1 LSLFASIIN
10 FTCSKLISRFKFKHY
25 FCRNILNLKI
35 LNKILSILKIVFPS
49 TKTELLIFLFFV
61 ILYGANAWYIADN
74 FSIIYDDRIPWD
86 GYFSFD
92 NRAIV
97 QTGGGFE
104 RHPLSNYFFDQIR
117 NFALWIS
124 GNRYDS
130 VFRLVLALFSTFVV
144 SLANVQIFKYLN
156 NIIQIPLKISLLILV
171 FYGLFVTN
179 ILLSFTPET
188 YAYTLLFLS
197 IFNYYSAKKIKEEKP
212 ISFGATI
219 FGSVFIGGL
228 TITNIVKVYIPF
240 LFEKKIFW
248 NWKKIGMAVAK
259 IATSVIVFVF
269 LFLLRLNFNFQNFLN
284 KTEEQYDKFSKPKA
298 TPLWDMIYSWFFGGN
313 ILFSNYEIRDY
324 HNKDKTFYYKAL
336 FMDVY
341 TSFVPYL
348 FIGIILLLII
358 WSVFKNYKNKLIW
371 ILVITFLFDVLI
383 HCVLKFGL
391 HTSYIYGG
399 HFVFVYPLLLGWLF
413 FSYRDKRTS
422 ISLFYGLLLIMT
434 AYLGFNNYYRLTEFY
449 QFLETYYR

>member
-1 LSLFASIIN
+1 M
-10 FTCSKLISRFKFKHY
+10 KL
-25 FCRNILNLKI
+25 
-35 LNKILSILKIVFPS
+35 LNKILSFLKIVFPS
-49 TKTELLIFLFFV
+49 TKTEGFIFLFFV
-61 ILYGANAWYIADN
+61 IVYGANAWYIAEN

-92 NRAIV
+92 NRAII

-117 NFALWIS
+117 DFALLIS
-124 GNRYDS
+124 GNHYNAT
-130 VFRLVLALFSTFVV
+130 FRLVLALLSTLVV
-144 SLANVQIFKYLN
+144 SLANVQIFKYLS
-156 NIIQIPLKISLLILV
+156 IIIRLPLKISLLILA

-188 YAYTLLFLS
+188 YTYTLLFLS
-197 IFNYYSAKKIKEEKP
+197 VFNYYSARKMNEEKP
-212 ISFGATI
+212 ISFGASI
-219 FGSVFIGGL
+219 LGSVFIGGL

-248 NWKKIGMAVAK
+248 NWKKIGISVSKMAVSAGFF
-259 IATSVIVFVF
+259 IF
-269 LFLLRLNFNFQNFLN
+269 LFLLRLDFNIQNFFA
-284 KTEEQYDKFSKPKA
+284 KTEEQYDKFSKPKV
-298 TPLWDMIYSWFFGGN
+298 TPLWDMICSWFFGGN

-341 TSFVPYL
+341 DAFLPYV
-348 FIGIILLLII
+348 FIGIILSMVI
-358 WSVFKNYKNKLIW
+358 WSVCNNLKNKLVW
-371 ILVITFLFDVLI
+371 ILVISFFVDIII

-399 HFVFVYPLLLGWLF
+399 HFVFVYPLLIGWLF
-413 FSYRDKRTS
+413 YSFRDKQL
-422 ISLFYGLLLIMT
+422 SLSVVYGLLMILT
-434 AYLGFNNYYRLTEFY
+434 VYLGINNFYRLTEFY
-449 QFLETYYR
+449 QFLETYYQ

>member
-1 LSLFASIIN
+1 M
-10 FTCSKLISRFKFKHY
+10 KL
-25 FCRNILNLKI
+25 
-35 LNKILSILKIVFPS
+35 LNKTLSFLKSVFPS

-61 ILYGANAWYIADN
+61 IVYGANAWFIAEN
-74 FSIIYDDRIPWD
+74 FRIIYDDRIPWD

-104 RHPLSNYFFDQIR
+104 RHPLSNYFFEQIR

-130 VFRLVLALFSTFVV
+130 VFRLVLALFSTVV
-144 SLANVQIFKYLN
+144 ISLANVQIFKYLN
-156 NIIQIPLKISLLILV
+156 NIIKLPLKISLLILA

-188 YAYTLLFLS
+188 YTYTLLFLS
-197 IFNYYSAKKIKEEKP
+197 IFNYYSAKKIKEEKSV
-212 ISFGATI
+212 SFAATI
-219 FGSVFIGGL
+219 LGSVFIGGL

-248 NWKKIGMAVAK
+248 NWKKIGWAVAK
-259 IATSVIVFVF
+259 IATSVMVF
-269 LFLLRLNFNFQNFLN
+269 LFLFMLRLNFNFQNFLN
-284 KTEEQYDKFSKPKA
+284 KTEEQYDKFSKPKV
-298 TPLWDMIYSWFFGGN
+298 TPLWDMITSWFFGGN
-313 ILFSNYEIRDY
+313 VLFSNYEIRDY
-324 HNKDKTFYYKAL
+324 HTKDKTFYYKAL

-341 TSFVPYL
+341 TSAIPYF
-348 FIGIILLLII
+348 FIGLILLIVIL
-358 WSVFKNYKNKLIW
+358 SVVKNYKNKLIW
-371 ILVITFLFDVLI
+371 ILVISFSIDILI

-413 FSYRDKRTS
+413 FSYRNKT
-422 ISLFYGLLLIMT
+422 ISLSILYGVIMMMT
-434 AYLGFNNYYRLTEFY
+434 VYLGFNNFYRLGEFY
-449 QFLETYYR
+449 QFLETYYK

>member
-1 LSLFASIIN
+1 M
-10 FTCSKLISRFKFKHY
+10 
-25 FCRNILNLKI
+25 KI
-35 LNKILSILKIVFPS
+35 LNKILSILKIIFPA
-49 TKTELLIFLFFV
+49 TKAELLIFIFFALV
-61 ILYGANAWYIADN
+61 YGINAWFIAEN
-74 FSIIYDDRIPWD
+74 FTIIYDDRIPWD

-104 RHPLSNYFFDQIR
+104 RHPLSNYFFDCIR
-117 NFALWIS
+117 DFALWIS
-124 GNRYDS
+124 GNHYNS
-130 VFRLVLALFSTFVV
+130 VFRLVLALFSTVV
-144 SLANVQIFKYLN
+144 IALANVSVFKYLKN
-156 NIIQIPLKISLLILV
+156 VIHLPLKISLLILA

-188 YAYTLLFLS
+188 YTYTLLFLS
-197 IFNYYSAKKIKEEKP
+197 IFNYYSARKIQEEKP

-219 FGSVFIGGL
+219 LGSVFIGGL

-259 IATSVIVFVF
+259 IATSVGVFVF
-269 LFLLRLNFNFQNFLN
+269 LFLLRLDFNFQNFLN
-284 KTEEQYDKFSKPKA
+284 KTEEQYDKFSKPKM

-341 TSFVPYL
+341 SSVVPYI
-348 FIGIILLLII
+348 FIALILLMII
-358 WSVFKNYKNKLIW
+358 WSVVKNHKNKLVW
-371 ILVITFLFDVLI
+371 ILVMTFLFDVFI
-383 HCVLKFGL
+383 HCILKFGL

-413 FSYRDKRTS
+413 YSFKEKAMTTS
-422 ISLFYGLLLIMT
+422 LLYSLLLIST
-434 AYLGFNNYYRLTEFY
+434 VYLGFNNFYRMTEFY

>member
-1 LSLFASIIN
+1 M
-10 FTCSKLISRFKFKHY
+10 KL
-25 FCRNILNLKI
+25 
-35 LNKILSILKIVFPS
+35 LNKFLSFLKIVFPS
-49 TKTELLIFLFFV
+49 TKTEAFIFLFFV
-61 ILYGANAWYIADN
+61 VVYGANAWFIADN

-104 RHPLSNYFFDQIR
+104 RHPLSNYFFDVVR
-117 NFALWIS
+117 DFALWIS

-130 VFRLVLALFSTFVV
+130 VFRLVLALLSTLII

-156 NIIQIPLKISLLILV
+156 NIIQLPLKISLLILA

-188 YAYTLLFLS
+188 YTYTLLFLS
-197 IFNYYSAKKIKEEKP
+197 VFNYYSARKINEDKT
-212 ISFGATI
+212 ISFGASI
-219 FGSVFIGGL
+219 LGSVFIGGL

-248 NWKKIGMAVAK
+248 NWKKIGIAVSKMAVSAG
-259 IATSVIVFVF
+259 VFIF
-269 LFLLRLNFNFQNFLN
+269 LFLLRLDFNVQNFFN
-284 KTEEQYDKFSKPKA
+284 KTGEQYDKFSKPKV
-298 TPLWDMIYSWFFGGN
+298 TPLWDMISSWFLGGN
-313 ILFSNYEIRDY
+313 ILFSNFEIRDY

-341 TSFVPYL
+341 SSVVPYL
-348 FIGIILLLII
+348 FVTIILLMTI
-358 WSVFKNYKNKLIW
+358 WAVFKNHKNKLVW
-371 ILVITFLFDVLI
+371 MLVITFFFDVLI

-399 HFVFVYPLLLGWLF
+399 HFVFVYPLLIGWLF
-413 FSYRDKRTS
+413 FSFKEKKLPLTF
-422 ISLFYGLLLIMT
+422 LYGSLLILT
-434 AYLGFNNYYRLTEFY
+434 VYLGFTNFYRMSEFY

>member
-1 LSLFASIIN
+1 M
-10 FTCSKLISRFKFKHY
+10 KL
-25 FCRNILNLKI
+25 
-35 LNKILSILKIVFPS
+35 LNKILSFLKSVFPS

-61 ILYGANAWYIADN
+61 IVYGANAWFIAEN
-74 FSIIYDDRIPWD
+74 FRIIYDDRIPWD

-130 VFRLVLALFSTFVV
+130 VFRLVLALFSTVV
-144 SLANVQIFKYLN
+144 IALANVSVFKYLN
-156 NIIQIPLKISLLILV
+156 NIIKLPLKISLLILA

-188 YAYTLLFLS
+188 YTYTLLFLS
-197 IFNYYSAKKIKEEKP
+197 IFNYYSAQKIKEEKSV
-212 ISFGATI
+212 SFAAAI

-228 TITNIVKVYIPF
+228 TITNIIKVYIPF

-248 NWKKIGMAVAK
+248 NWKKIGWAVAK
-259 IATSVIVFVF
+259 IATSVVVFVF
-269 LFLLRLNFNFQNFLN
+269 LFLLRLDFNFQNFLN
-284 KTEEQYDKFSKPKA
+284 KTEEQYDKFSKPKV
-298 TPLWDMIYSWFFGGN
+298 TPLWDMITSWFFGGN
-313 ILFSNYEIRDY
+313 VLFSNYEIRDY
-324 HNKDKTFYYKAL
+324 HTKDKTFYYKAL

-341 TSFVPYL
+341 TSAIPYF
-348 FIGIILLLII
+348 FIGLILLIVIL
-358 WSVFKNYKNKLIW
+358 SVVKNYKNKLIW
-371 ILVITFLFDVLI
+371 ILVISFSIDILI

-413 FSYRDKRTS
+413 FSYRNKT
-422 ISLFYGLLLIMT
+422 ISLSILYGVIMMMT
-434 AYLGFNNYYRLTEFY
+434 VYLGFNNFYRLGEFY
-449 QFLETYYR
+449 QFLETYYK

>member
-1 LSLFASIIN
+1 M
-10 FTCSKLISRFKFKHY
+10 KL
-25 FCRNILNLKI
+25 
-35 LNKILSILKIVFPS
+35 LNKILSLLKSVFPS

-61 ILYGANAWYIADN
+61 IVYGANAWFIAEN
-74 FSIIYDDRIPWD
+74 YRIIYDDRIPWD
-86 GYFSFD
+86 AYFSFD

-130 VFRLVLALFSTFVV
+130 VFRLVLALFSTVV
-144 SLANVQIFKYLN
+144 ISLANLQIFKYLN
-156 NIIQIPLKISLLILV
+156 NIIKLPLKISLLILA

-188 YAYTLLFLS
+188 YTYTLLFLS
-197 IFNYYSAKKIKEEKP
+197 IFNYYSAKKIKEEKSV
-212 ISFGATI
+212 SFAAAI

-228 TITNIVKVYIPF
+228 TITNIIKVYIPF

-248 NWKKIGMAVAK
+248 NWKKIGWAVAK
-259 IATSVIVFVF
+259 IATSVMVF
-269 LFLLRLNFNFQNFLN
+269 LFLFMLRLNFNFQNFLN
-284 KTEEQYDKFSKPKA
+284 KTEEQYDKFSKPKI
-298 TPLWDMIYSWFFGGN
+298 TPLWDMITSWFFGGN
-313 ILFSNYEIRDY
+313 VLFSNYEIRDY
-324 HNKDKTFYYKAL
+324 HTKDKTFYYKAL

-341 TSFVPYL
+341 TSAIPYF
-348 FIGIILLLII
+348 FIGLILLIVIL
-358 WSVFKNYKNKLIW
+358 SVVKNYKNKLIW
-371 ILVITFLFDVLI
+371 ILVISFSIDILI

-413 FSYRDKRTS
+413 FSYRNKT
-422 ISLFYGLLLIMT
+422 ISLSILYGVIMMMT
-434 AYLGFNNYYRLTEFY
+434 VYLGFNNFYRLGEFY
-449 QFLETYYR
+449 QFLETYYK

>member
-1 LSLFASIIN
+1 VL
-10 FTCSKLISRFKFKHY
+10 
-25 FCRNILNLKI
+25 
-35 LNKILSILKIVFPS
+35 V
-49 TKTELLIFLFFV
+49 
-61 ILYGANAWYIADN
+61 YGINAWFIAEN

-104 RHPLSNYFFDQIR
+104 RHPLSNYFFGCIR
-117 NFALWIS
+117 DFALWIS
-124 GNRYDS
+124 GNHYNS
-130 VFRLVLALFSTFVV
+130 VFRLVLALFSTVV
-144 SLANVQIFKYLN
+144 IALANVSVFKYFN
-156 NIIQIPLKISLLILV
+156 NVIQLPLKISLLLLA

-188 YAYTLLFLS
+188 YTYTLLFLS
-197 IFNYYSAKKIKEEKP
+197 IFNYYSAKKIQDEKP

-219 FGSVFIGGL
+219 LGSVFIGGL

-240 LFEKKIFW
+240 LFENKIFW
-248 NWKKIGMAVAK
+248 NWKKIGIAVAK
-259 IATSVIVFVF
+259 IATSVGVFVF
-269 LFLLRLNFNFQNFLN
+269 LFLLRLDFNFQNFLN
-284 KTEEQYDKFSKPKA
+284 KTEEQYDKFSKPKI

-341 TSFVPYL
+341 SSVVPYI
-348 FIGIILLLII
+348 FIALILLMSI
-358 WSVFKNYKNKLIW
+358 WSVFKNYKNTLVW
-371 ILVITFLFDVLI
+371 ILVITFLFDVFI
-383 HCVLKFGL
+383 HCILKFGL

-413 FSYRDKRTS
+413 FSFKEKVMTTS
-422 ISLFYGLLLIMT
+422 LLYGLLLIMT
-434 AYLGFNNYYRLTEFY
+434 VYLGVNNFYLMTEFY
-449 QFLETYYR
+449 QFLETYYQ

>member
-1 LSLFASIIN
+1 M
-10 FTCSKLISRFKFKHY
+10 KL
-25 FCRNILNLKI
+25 
-35 LNKILSILKIVFPS
+35 LNKTLSILKIIFPT
-49 TKTELLIFLFFV
+49 TKFEVLIFLFFV
-61 ILYGANAWYIADN
+61 VLYGVNAWFIAEN
-74 FSIIYDDRIPWD
+74 FRIIYDDRIPWD

-104 RHPLSNYFFDQIR
+104 RHPLSNYFFDFIR

-124 GNRYDS
+124 GNHYNS
-130 VFRLVLALFSTFVV
+130 VFRLVLALFSTVV
-144 SLANVQIFKYLN
+144 IALANVSVFKYLN
-156 NIIQIPLKISLLILV
+156 NIIKLPLKISLLILA

-188 YAYTLLFLS
+188 YTYTLLFLS
-197 IFNYYSAKKIKEEKP
+197 IFNYYSAKKIKEEKSV
-212 ISFGATI
+212 SFAATI

-248 NWKKIGMAVAK
+248 NWNKIGWAVAK
-259 IATSVIVFVF
+259 IATSVMVFVF
-269 LFLLRLNFNFQNFLN
+269 LFMLRLNFNFQNFLN
-284 KTEEQYDKFSKPKA
+284 KTEEQYDKFSKPKV
-298 TPLWDMIYSWFFGGN
+298 TPLWDMITSWFFGGN
-313 ILFSNYEIRDY
+313 VLFSNYEIRDY
-324 HNKDKTFYYKAL
+324 HTKDKTFYYKAL

-341 TSFVPYL
+341 TSAIPYF
-348 FIGIILLLII
+348 FIGLILLIVIL
-358 WSVFKNYKNKLIW
+358 SVVKNYKNKLIW
-371 ILVITFLFDVLI
+371 ILVISFSIDILI

-413 FSYRDKRTS
+413 FSYRNKT
-422 ISLFYGLLLIMT
+422 ISLSILYGVIMMMT
-434 AYLGFNNYYRLTEFY
+434 VYLGFNNFYRLGEFY
-449 QFLETYYR
+449 QFLETYYK

>member
-1 LSLFASIIN
+1 M
-10 FTCSKLISRFKFKHY
+10 KL
-25 FCRNILNLKI
+25 
-35 LNKILSILKIVFPS
+35 LNKILSFLKSVFPS

-61 ILYGANAWYIADN
+61 IVYGANAWFIAEN
-74 FSIIYDDRIPWD
+74 FRIIYDDRIPWD

-130 VFRLVLALFSTFVV
+130 LFRLVLALFSTVV
-144 SLANVQIFKYLN
+144 ISLANVQIFKYLN
-156 NIIQIPLKISLLILV
+156 NIIKLPLKISLLILA

-188 YAYTLLFLS
+188 YTYTLLFLS
-197 IFNYYSAKKIKEEKP
+197 IFNYYSAKKIKEEKSV
-212 ISFGATI
+212 SFAATI
-219 FGSVFIGGL
+219 LGSVFIGGL

-240 LFEKKIFW
+240 LFERKIFW
-248 NWKKIGMAVAK
+248 NWKKIGWAVAK
-259 IATSVIVFVF
+259 IATSVMVFVF
-269 LFLLRLNFNFQNFLN
+269 LFMLRLNFNFQNFLN
-284 KTEEQYDKFSKPKA
+284 KTEEQYDKFSKPKI
-298 TPLWDMIYSWFFGGN
+298 TPLWDMITSWFFGGN
-313 ILFSNYEIRDY
+313 VLFSNYEIRDY
-324 HNKDKTFYYKAL
+324 HTKDKTFYYKAL

-341 TSFVPYL
+341 TSAIPYF
-348 FIGIILLLII
+348 FIGLILLIVIL
-358 WSVFKNYKNKLIW
+358 SVVKNYKNKLIW
-371 ILVITFLFDVLI
+371 ILVISFSIDILI

-391 HTSYIYGG
+391 HTSYLYGG

-413 FSYRDKRTS
+413 FSYRNKT
-422 ISLFYGLLLIMT
+422 ISLSILYGVIMMMT
-434 AYLGFNNYYRLTEFY
+434 VYLGFNNFYRLGEFY
-449 QFLETYYR
+449 QFLETYYK

>member
-1 LSLFASIIN
+1 M
-10 FTCSKLISRFKFKHY
+10 
-25 FCRNILNLKI
+25 KI
-35 LNKILSILKIVFPS
+35 LNKILSSLKIIFPA
-49 TKTELLIFLFFV
+49 TKTELLIFLFFALV
-61 ILYGANAWYIADN
+61 YGINTWFIAEN

-104 RHPLSNYFFDQIR
+104 RHPLSNYFFDCIR
-117 NFALWIS
+117 DFALWIS
-124 GNRYDS
+124 GHHYNS
-130 VFRLVLALFSTFVV
+130 VFRLVLALLSTVV
-144 SLANVQIFKYLN
+144 IALANVSVFKYLN
-156 NIIQIPLKISLLILV
+156 NVIQLPLKISLLILA

-188 YAYTLLFLS
+188 YTYTLLFLS
-197 IFNYYSAKKIKEEKP
+197 IFNYYSAGKIQDEKP

-219 FGSVFIGGL
+219 LGSVFIGGL

-248 NWKKIGMAVAK
+248 NWKKIGTVVAK
-259 IATSVIVFVF
+259 ITTSVGIFVF
-269 LFLLRLNFNFQNFLN
+269 LFLLRLDFNFQNFLN
-284 KTEEQYDKFSKPKA
+284 KTEEQYDKFSKPKI

-341 TSFVPYL
+341 SSVVSYI
-348 FIGIILLLII
+348 FIALILLMML
-358 WSVFKNYKNKLIW
+358 WSVVKNHKNKLVW
-371 ILVITFLFDVLI
+371 ILVMTFLFDIFI
-383 HCVLKFGL
+383 HCILKFGL

-413 FSYRDKRTS
+413 FSFKEKAMVTS
-422 ISLFYGLLLIMT
+422 VLYGLLLIM
-434 AYLGFNNYYRLTEFY
+434 AVYLGLNNLYRMTEFY

>member
-1 LSLFASIIN
+1 M
-10 FTCSKLISRFKFKHY
+10 KL
-25 FCRNILNLKI
+25 
-35 LNKILSILKIVFPS
+35 LNKILSFLKIIFPS
-49 TKTELLIFLFFV
+49 TKFEVLIFLFFV
-61 ILYGANAWYIADN
+61 VLYGANAWFIAEN
-74 FSIIYDDRIPWD
+74 FRIVYDDRIPWD
-86 GYFSFD
+86 AYFSFD

-130 VFRLVLALFSTFVV
+130 VFRFVLALFSTVV
-144 SLANVQIFKYLN
+144 ISLANVQIFKYLN
-156 NIIQIPLKISLLILV
+156 NIIKLPLKISLLILA

-188 YAYTLLFLS
+188 YTYTLLFLS
-197 IFNYYSAKKIKEEKP
+197 IFNYYSAKKVKEEKSV
-212 ISFGATI
+212 SFAATI

-259 IATSVIVFVF
+259 IATSVVVFVF
-269 LFLLRLNFNFQNFLN
+269 LFLLRLDFNFQNFLN
-284 KTEEQYDKFSKPKA
+284 KTEEQYDKFSKPKV
-298 TPLWDMIYSWFFGGN
+298 TPLWDMITSWFFGGN
-313 ILFSNYEIRDY
+313 VLFSNYEIRDY
-324 HNKDKTFYYKAL
+324 HTKDKTYYYKAL

-341 TSFVPYL
+341 TSAIPYF
-348 FIGIILLLII
+348 FIGLILLIVIL
-358 WSVFKNYKNKLIW
+358 SVVKNYKNKLIW
-371 ILVITFLFDVLI
+371 ILVISFSIDILI

-413 FSYRDKRTS
+413 FSYRNKT
-422 ISLFYGLLLIMT
+422 ISLSILYGVIMMMT
-434 AYLGFNNYYRLTEFY
+434 VYLGFNNFYRLGEFY
-449 QFLETYYR
+449 QFLETYYQ

>member
-1 LSLFASIIN
+1 M
-10 FTCSKLISRFKFKHY
+10 
-25 FCRNILNLKI
+25 KI
-35 LNKILSILKIVFPS
+35 LNKILSILKIIFPAN
-49 TKTELLIFLFFV
+49 KAELLIFLFFALV
-61 ILYGANAWYIADN
+61 YGINAWFIAEH

-104 RHPLSNYFFDQIR
+104 RHPLSNYFFDCIR
-117 NFALWIS
+117 DFALLIS
-124 GNRYDS
+124 GNHYNS
-130 VFRLVLALFSTFVV
+130 VFRLVLALFSTFVIA
-144 SLANVQIFKYLN
+144 LANVSVFKYLN
-156 NIIQIPLKISLLILV
+156 NVIQLPLKISLLILA

-188 YAYTLLFLS
+188 YTYTLLFLS
-197 IFNYYSAKKIKEEKP
+197 IFNYYSAKKIQEEKP

-219 FGSVFIGGL
+219 LVSVFIGGL

-259 IATSVIVFVF
+259 MATSVGVFVF
-269 LFLLRLNFNFQNFLN
+269 LFLLRLDFNFQNFLN
-284 KTEEQYDKFSKPKA
+284 KTEEQYDKFSKPKM

-341 TSFVPYL
+341 SSVIPYI
-348 FIGIILLLII
+348 FIALTLLMII
-358 WSVFKNYKNKLIW
+358 WSVVKNCKNKLVW
-371 ILVITFLFDVLI
+371 ILVITFLFDVFV

-413 FSYRDKRTS
+413 FSFKEKTMMS
-422 ISLFYGLLLIMT
+422 SLLYGLLLIMT
-434 AYLGFNNYYRLTEFY
+434 VYLGFNNIYRMTEFY

>member
-1 LSLFASIIN
+1 MK
-10 FTCSKLISRFKFKHY
+10 KL
-25 FCRNILNLKI
+25 LT
-35 LNKILSILKIVFPS
+35 KILSFLKIVFPS

-61 ILYGANAWYIADN
+61 ILYGANAWFIAEN

>member
-1 LSLFASIIN
+1 
-10 FTCSKLISRFKFKHY
+10 
-25 FCRNILNLKI
+25 LKI
-35 LNKILSILKIVFPS
+35 LNKTLSILKIIFPS

-61 ILYGANAWYIADN
+61 ILYGANAWFIAEN

-117 NFALWIS
+117 NFASWIS

-130 VFRLVLALFSTFVV
+130 IFRLVLALFSTVV
-144 SLANVQIFKYLN
+144 IALANVSVFKYLN
-156 NIIQIPLKISLLILV
+156 NVIQLPLKISLLILA

-188 YAYTLLFLS
+188 YTYTLLFLS
-197 IFNYYSAKKIKEEKP
+197 IFNYYSAKKIQEEKP
-212 ISFGATI
+212 ISFGSTI
-219 FGSVFIGGL
+219 FGSIFIGGL

-248 NWKKIGMAVAK
+248 NWKKIGIAVAK
-259 IATSVIVFVF
+259 IATSVVVVVF
-269 LFLLRLNFNFQNFLN
+269 LFMLRLNFNFQNFLN

-341 TSFVPYL
+341 SSVIPYI
-348 FIGIILLLII
+348 FIALVVLMII
-358 WSVFKNYKNKLIW
+358 WSVVKNYKNKLVW
-371 ILVITFLFDVLI
+371 ILVITFLVDILI

-413 FSYRDKRTS
+413 SGYRNKRNS
-422 ISLFYGLLLIMT
+422 LSLFYGLLLIMT
-434 AYLGFNNYYRLTEFY
+434 VYLGVSNFYRLTEFY

>member
-1 LSLFASIIN
+1 M
-10 FTCSKLISRFKFKHY
+10 
-25 FCRNILNLKI
+25 
-35 LNKILSILKIVFPS
+35 NKILSFLKSVFPS

-61 ILYGANAWYIADN
+61 IVYGANAWFIAEN
-74 FSIIYDDRIPWD
+74 FRIIYDDRIPWD

-130 VFRLVLALFSTFVV
+130 VFRLVLALFSTVV
-144 SLANVQIFKYLN
+144 ISLANVQIFKYLN
-156 NIIQIPLKISLLILV
+156 NIIKLPLKISLLIV
-171 FYGLFVTN
+171 AFYGLFVTN

-188 YAYTLLFLS
+188 YTYTLLFLS
-197 IFNYYSAKKIKEEKP
+197 IFNYYSAKKIKEEKSV
-212 ISFGATI
+212 SFAATI

-248 NWKKIGMAVAK
+248 NWKKIGWAVAK
-259 IATSVIVFVF
+259 IATSGMVFVF
-269 LFLLRLNFNFQNFLN
+269 LFMLRLNFNFQNFLN
-284 KTEEQYDKFSKPKA
+284 KTEEQYDKFSKPKV
-298 TPLWDMIYSWFFGGN
+298 TPLWDMITSWFFGGN
-313 ILFSNYEIRDY
+313 VLFSNYEIRDY
-324 HNKDKTFYYKAL
+324 HTKDKTFYYKAL

-341 TSFVPYL
+341 TSAIPYF
-348 FIGIILLLII
+348 FIGLILLIVIL
-358 WSVFKNYKNKLIW
+358 SVVKNYKNKLIW
-371 ILVITFLFDVLI
+371 ILVISFSIDILI

-413 FSYRDKRTS
+413 FSYRNKT
-422 ISLFYGLLLIMT
+422 ISLSILYGVIMMMT
-434 AYLGFNNYYRLTEFY
+434 VYLGFNNFYRLGEFY
-449 QFLETYYR
+449 QFLETYYK

>member
-1 LSLFASIIN
+1 M
-10 FTCSKLISRFKFKHY
+10 KL
-25 FCRNILNLKI
+25 
-35 LNKILSILKIVFPS
+35 LNKILSFLKSVFPS
-49 TKTELLIFLFFV
+49 TKTELLFFLFFV
-61 ILYGANAWYIADN
+61 IVYGANAWFIAEN
-74 FSIIYDDRIPWD
+74 FRIIYDDRIPWD

-130 VFRLVLALFSTFVV
+130 VFRLVLALFSTVV
-144 SLANVQIFKYLN
+144 ISLANVQIFKYLN
-156 NIIQIPLKISLLILV
+156 NIIKLPLKISLLILA

-188 YAYTLLFLS
+188 YTYTLLFLS
-197 IFNYYSAKKIKEEKP
+197 IFNYYSAKKIKEEKSV
-212 ISFGATI
+212 SFAATI

-248 NWKKIGMAVAK
+248 NWKKIGWAVAK
-259 IATSVIVFVF
+259 IATSVMVF
-269 LFLLRLNFNFQNFLN
+269 LFLFMLRLNFNFQNFLN
-284 KTEEQYDKFSKPKA
+284 KTEEQYDKFSKPKV

-313 ILFSNYEIRDY
+313 ILFSGYEIRDY
-324 HNKDKTFYYKAL
+324 HNKDKTFFYKAL

-348 FIGIILLLII
+348 FIGIVLLMMI

-371 ILVITFLFDVLI
+371 ILVISFSIDILI

-413 FSYRDKRTS
+413 FSYRNKT
-422 ISLFYGLLLIMT
+422 ISLSILYGVIMMMT
-434 AYLGFNNYYRLTEFY
+434 VYLGFNNFYRLGEFY
-449 QFLETYYR
+449 QFLETYYK

>member
-1 LSLFASIIN
+1 M
-10 FTCSKLISRFKFKHY
+10 KL
-25 FCRNILNLKI
+25 
-35 LNKILSILKIVFPS
+35 LNKILSFLKSVFPS

-61 ILYGANAWYIADN
+61 IVYGANAWFIAEN
-74 FSIIYDDRIPWD
+74 FRIVYDDRIPWD

-130 VFRLVLALFSTFVV
+130 VFRLVLALFSTVV
-144 SLANVQIFKYLN
+144 IALANVSVFKYLN
-156 NIIQIPLKISLLILV
+156 NIIKLPLKISLLILA

-188 YAYTLLFLS
+188 YTYTLLFLS
-197 IFNYYSAKKIKEEKP
+197 IFNYYSAKKIKEEKSV
-212 ISFGATI
+212 SFAATI
-219 FGSVFIGGL
+219 FGSIFIGGL

-248 NWKKIGMAVAK
+248 NWKKIGWAVAK
-259 IATSVIVFVF
+259 IATSVVVFVF
-269 LFLLRLNFNFQNFLN
+269 LFLLRLDFNFQNFLN
-284 KTEEQYDKFSKPKA
+284 KTEEQYDKFSKPKV
-298 TPLWDMIYSWFFGGN
+298 TPLWDMITSWFFGGN
-313 ILFSNYEIRDY
+313 VLFSNYEIRDY
-324 HNKDKTFYYKAL
+324 HTKDKTFYYKAL

-341 TSFVPYL
+341 TSAIPYF
-348 FIGIILLLII
+348 FIGLILLIVIL
-358 WSVFKNYKNKLIW
+358 SVVKNYKNKLIW
-371 ILVITFLFDVLI
+371 ILVISFSIDILI

-413 FSYRDKRTS
+413 FSYRNKT
-422 ISLFYGLLLIMT
+422 ISLSILYGVIMMMT
-434 AYLGFNNYYRLTEFY
+434 VYLGFNNFYRLGEFY
-449 QFLETYYR
+449 QFLETYYK

>member
-1 LSLFASIIN
+1 MKLLNKTLSF
-10 FTCSKLISRFKFKHY
+10 
-25 FCRNILNLKI
+25 LKI
-35 LNKILSILKIVFPS
+35 IFPT
-49 TKTELLIFLFFV
+49 TKFEVLIFLFFV
-61 ILYGANAWYIADN
+61 VLYGANAWFIAEN
-74 FSIIYDDRIPWD
+74 FRIVYDDRIPWD

-130 VFRLVLALFSTFVV
+130 VFRLVLALFSTVV
-144 SLANVQIFKYLN
+144 ISLANVQIFKYLN
-156 NIIQIPLKISLLILV
+156 NIIKLPLKISLLILA

-188 YAYTLLFLS
+188 YTYTLLFLS
-197 IFNYYSAKKIKEEKP
+197 IFNYYSAKKIKEEKSV
-212 ISFGATI
+212 SFAAAI

-228 TITNIVKVYIPF
+228 TITNIIKVYIPF

-248 NWKKIGMAVAK
+248 NWKKIGWAVAK
-259 IATSVIVFVF
+259 IATSVMVFVF
-269 LFLLRLNFNFQNFLN
+269 LFMLRLNFNFQNFLN
-284 KTEEQYDKFSKPKA
+284 KTEEQYDKFSKPKI
-298 TPLWDMIYSWFFGGN
+298 TPLWDMITSWFFGGN
-313 ILFSNYEIRDY
+313 VLFSNYEIRDY
-324 HNKDKTFYYKAL
+324 HTKDKTFYYKAL

-341 TSFVPYL
+341 TSAIPYF
-348 FIGIILLLII
+348 FIGLILLIVIL
-358 WSVFKNYKNKLIW
+358 SVVKNYKNKLIW
-371 ILVITFLFDVLI
+371 ILVISFSIDILI

-413 FSYRDKRTS
+413 FSYRNKT
-422 ISLFYGLLLIMT
+422 ISLSILYGVIMMMT
-434 AYLGFNNYYRLTEFY
+434 VYLGFNNFYRLGEFY
-449 QFLETYYR
+449 QFLETYYK

>member
-1 LSLFASIIN
+1 MK
-10 FTCSKLISRFKFKHY
+10 KL
-25 FCRNILNLKI
+25 
-35 LNKILSILKIVFPS
+35 LNKILSTLKIIFPAN
-49 TKTELLIFLFFV
+49 KTELLIFLFFV
-61 ILYGANAWYIADN
+61 ILYGANAWFIADN
-74 FSIIYDDRIPWD
+74 FRIIYDDRIPWD

-92 NRAIV
+92 NRAII

-130 VFRLVLALFSTFVV
+130 VFRLVLALFSTVV
-144 SLANVQIFKYLN
+144 ISLANVQIFKYLN
-156 NIIQIPLKISLLILV
+156 NIIRLPLKISLLILA

-188 YAYTLLFLS
+188 YTYTLLFLS
-197 IFNYYSAKKIKEEKP
+197 VFNYYSAKKIQEEKP

-219 FGSVFIGGL
+219 FGSIFIGGL

-248 NWKKIGMAVAK
+248 NWKKIGIAIAK
-259 IATSVIVFVF
+259 ITTSVVVFVF

-298 TPLWDMIYSWFFGGN
+298 TPLWDMISSWFFGGN

-341 TSFVPYL
+341 TSFVPYI
-348 FIGIILLLII
+348 FIGIVLLLMI
-358 WSVFKNYKNKLIW
+358 WSVFKNYKNKLVW
-371 ILVITFLFDVLI
+371 ILVITFLVDILI

-413 FSYRDKRTS
+413 FSYRNKRTPL
-422 ISLFYGLLLIMT
+422 SLFYGLLLIMT
-434 AYLGFNNYYRLTEFY
+434 VYLGVSNYYRLTEFY

>member
-1 LSLFASIIN
+1 M
-10 FTCSKLISRFKFKHY
+10 KL
-25 FCRNILNLKI
+25 
-35 LNKILSILKIVFPS
+35 LNKILSFLKSVFPS

-61 ILYGANAWYIADN
+61 IVYGANAWFIAEN
-74 FSIIYDDRIPWD
+74 FRIIYDDRIPWD

-124 GNRYDS
+124 GNHYNS
-130 VFRLVLALFSTFVV
+130 VFRLVLALFSTVV
-144 SLANVQIFKYLN
+144 ISLANVQIFKYLN
-156 NIIQIPLKISLLILV
+156 NIIKLPLKISLLILA

-188 YAYTLLFLS
+188 YTYTLLFLS
-197 IFNYYSAKKIKEEKP
+197 IFNYYSAKKIKEEKSV
-212 ISFGATI
+212 SFAATI

-248 NWKKIGMAVAK
+248 NWKKIGWAVAK
-259 IATSVIVFVF
+259 IATSVMVF
-269 LFLLRLNFNFQNFLN
+269 LFLFMLRLNFNFQNFLN
-284 KTEEQYDKFSKPKA
+284 KTEEQYDKFSKPKV
-298 TPLWDMIYSWFFGGN
+298 TPLWDMITSWFFGGN
-313 ILFSNYEIRDY
+313 VLFSNYEIRDY
-324 HNKDKTFYYKAL
+324 HTKDKTFYYKAL

-341 TSFVPYL
+341 TSAIPYF
-348 FIGIILLLII
+348 FIGLILLIVIL
-358 WSVFKNYKNKLIW
+358 SVVKNYKNKLIW
-371 ILVITFLFDVLI
+371 ILVISFSIDILI

-413 FSYRDKRTS
+413 FSYRNKT
-422 ISLFYGLLLIMT
+422 ISLSILYGVIMIMT
-434 AYLGFNNYYRLTEFY
+434 VYFGFNNFYRLGEFY
-449 QFLETYYR
+449 QFLETYYK

>member
-1 LSLFASIIN
+1 M
-10 FTCSKLISRFKFKHY
+10 KL
-25 FCRNILNLKI
+25 
-35 LNKILSILKIVFPS
+35 LNKILSFLKSVFPS

-61 ILYGANAWYIADN
+61 IVYGANAWFIAEN
-74 FSIIYDDRIPWD
+74 FRIIYDDRIPWD

-130 VFRLVLALFSTFVV
+130 VFRLVLALFSTVV
-144 SLANVQIFKYLN
+144 ISLANVQIFKYLN
-156 NIIQIPLKISLLILV
+156 NIIKLPLKISLLILA

-188 YAYTLLFLS
+188 YTYTLLFLS
-197 IFNYYSAKKIKEEKP
+197 IFNYYSAQKIKEEKP
-212 ISFGATI
+212 ISFGASI
-219 FGSVFIGGL
+219 LGSIFIGGL

-248 NWKKIGMAVAK
+248 NWKKIGWAVAK
-259 IATSVIVFVF
+259 IATSVMVFVF
-269 LFLLRLNFNFQNFLN
+269 LFMLRLNFNFQNFLN
-284 KTEEQYDKFSKPKA
+284 KTEEQYDKFSKPKV
-298 TPLWDMIYSWFFGGN
+298 TPLWDMITSWFFGGN
-313 ILFSNYEIRDY
+313 VLFSNYEIRDY
-324 HNKDKTFYYKAL
+324 HTKDKTFYYKAL

-341 TSFVPYL
+341 TSAIPYF
-348 FIGIILLLII
+348 FIGLILLIVIL
-358 WSVFKNYKNKLIW
+358 SVVKNYKNKLIW
-371 ILVITFLFDVLI
+371 ILVISFSIDILI

-413 FSYRDKRTS
+413 FSYRNKT
-422 ISLFYGLLLIMT
+422 ISLSILYGVIMMMT
-434 AYLGFNNYYRLTEFY
+434 VHLGFNNFYRLGEFY
-449 QFLETYYR
+449 QFLETYYK

>member
-1 LSLFASIIN
+1 M
-10 FTCSKLISRFKFKHY
+10 KL
-25 FCRNILNLKI
+25 
-35 LNKILSILKIVFPS
+35 LNKILSFLKSVFPS

-61 ILYGANAWYIADN
+61 IVYGANAWFIAEN
-74 FSIIYDDRIPWD
+74 FRIIYDDRIPWD

-130 VFRLVLALFSTFVV
+130 VFRLVLALFSTVV
-144 SLANVQIFKYLN
+144 ISLANVQIFKYLN
-156 NIIQIPLKISLLILV
+156 NIIKLPLKISLLILA

-188 YAYTLLFLS
+188 YTYTLLFLS
-197 IFNYYSAKKIKEEKP
+197 IFNYYSAKKIKEEKSV
-212 ISFGATI
+212 SFAATI

-248 NWKKIGMAVAK
+248 NWKKIGWAVAK
-259 IATSVIVFVF
+259 IATSVMVFVF
-269 LFLLRLNFNFQNFLN
+269 LFMLRLNFNFQNFLN
-284 KTEEQYDKFSKPKA
+284 KTEEQYDKFSKPKI
-298 TPLWDMIYSWFFGGN
+298 TPLWDMITSWFFGGN
-313 ILFSNYEIRDY
+313 VLFSNYEIRDY
-324 HNKDKTFYYKAL
+324 HTKDKTFYYKAL

-341 TSFVPYL
+341 TSAIPYF
-348 FIGIILLLII
+348 FIGLILLIVIL
-358 WSVFKNYKNKLIW
+358 SAVKNYKNKLIW
-371 ILVITFLFDVLI
+371 ILVISFSIDILI

-413 FSYRDKRTS
+413 FSYRSKT
-422 ISLFYGLLLIMT
+422 ISLSILYGVIMMMT
-434 AYLGFNNYYRLTEFY
+434 VYLGFNNFYRLGEFY
-449 QFLETYYR
+449 QFLETYYK

>member
-1 LSLFASIIN
+1 M
-10 FTCSKLISRFKFKHY
+10 KL
-25 FCRNILNLKI
+25 
-35 LNKILSILKIVFPS
+35 LNKILSLLKSVFPS

-61 ILYGANAWYIADN
+61 IVYGANAWFIAEN
-74 FSIIYDDRIPWD
+74 YRIIYDDRIPWD
-86 GYFSFD
+86 AYFSFD

-130 VFRLVLALFSTFVV
+130 VFRLVLALFSTVV
-144 SLANVQIFKYLN
+144 ISLANVQIFKYLN
-156 NIIQIPLKISLLILV
+156 NIIKLPLKISLLILA

-188 YAYTLLFLS
+188 YTYTLLFLS
-197 IFNYYSAKKIKEEKP
+197 IFNYYSAKKIKEEKSV
-212 ISFGATI
+212 SFAAAI

-240 LFEKKIFW
+240 LFERKIFW
-248 NWKKIGMAVAK
+248 NWKKIGWAVAK
-259 IATSVIVFVF
+259 IATSVMVF
-269 LFLLRLNFNFQNFLN
+269 LFLFMLRLNFNFQNFLN
-284 KTEEQYDKFSKPKA
+284 KTEEQYDKFSKPKI
-298 TPLWDMIYSWFFGGN
+298 TPLWDMITSWFFGGN
-313 ILFSNYEIRDY
+313 VLFSNYEIRDY
-324 HNKDKTFYYKAL
+324 HTKDKTFYYKAL

-341 TSFVPYL
+341 TSAIPYF
-348 FIGIILLLII
+348 FIGLILLIVIL
-358 WSVFKNYKNKLIW
+358 SVVKNYKNKLIW
-371 ILVITFLFDVLI
+371 ILVISFSIDILI

-413 FSYRDKRTS
+413 FSYRNKT
-422 ISLFYGLLLIMT
+422 ISLSILYGVIMMMT
-434 AYLGFNNYYRLTEFY
+434 VYLGFNNFYRLGEFY
-449 QFLETYYR
+449 QFLETYYK

>member
-1 LSLFASIIN
+1 M
-10 FTCSKLISRFKFKHY
+10 
-25 FCRNILNLKI
+25 
-35 LNKILSILKIVFPS
+35 NKILSFLKFIFPS

-61 ILYGANAWYIADN
+61 ILYGANAWFIAEN
-74 FSIIYDDRIPWD
+74 FRIIYDDRIPWD

-92 NRAIV
+92 NRAII

-104 RHPLSNYFFDQIR
+104 RHPLSNYFFDQLR

-124 GNRYDS
+124 SNRYDS
-130 VFRLVLALFSTFVV
+130 VFRLVLALFSTVV
-144 SLANVQIFKYLN
+144 ISLANVQIFKYLN
-156 NIIQIPLKISLLILV
+156 NIIRLPLKISLLILA

-188 YAYTLLFLS
+188 YTYTLLFLS
-197 IFNYYSAKKIKEEKP
+197 VFNYYSAKKIQEEKP

-248 NWKKIGMAVAK
+248 NWKKIGIAIAK
-259 IATSVIVFVF
+259 IATSVVVFVF
-269 LFLLRLNFNFQNFLN
+269 LFLLRLDFNFQNFLN
-284 KTEEQYDKFSKPKA
+284 KTEQQYDKFSRAKT
-298 TPLWDMIYSWFFGGN
+298 TPVWDMITSWFFGGN

-341 TSFVPYL
+341 TSFVPYI
-348 FIGIILLLII
+348 FIGIVLLLMI
-358 WSVFKNYKNKLIW
+358 WSIFKNYKNKLVW
-371 ILVITFLFDVLI
+371 ILVITFLFDVFV

-413 FSYRDKRTS
+413 FSYRDKRTLL
-422 ISLFYGLLLIMT
+422 SLFYGLLLIMT
-434 AYLGFNNYYRLTEFY
+434 VYLGFNNYYRLTEFY